1 MTTEQIIGIISIVVV
16 TISVK
21 YFWQYTKN
29 KVKKEIDTNVIKQP
43 STYLFVGILMIV
55 GFTVIL
61 GVLLIATDAFHG
73 SDTVA
78 AIIFFSKISMFSF
91 LILLFALNWKLEL
104 YDSYCTHTNLF
115 GKKKE
120 YLYQD
125 LKVVDVSSGFRIY
138 HNKRK
143 VFDISIFQDNW
154 KAFPNEYKKHNKI
167 IIK

>member
-16 TISVK
+16 TILVK
-21 YFWQYTKN
+21 YFWQYTKK
-29 KVKKEIDTNVIKQP
+29 KVKKDIDSNVIKQP

-61 GVLLIATDAFHG
+61 GVLLIASDVFHG
-73 SDTVA
+73 NDTVA
-78 AIIFFSKISMFSF
+78 AIIFFSILFMFSF

-104 YDSYCTHTNLF
+104 HDSYCTHTNLF

-125 LKVVDVSSGFRIY
+125 LKVIDVSSGFSVY
-138 HNKRK
+138 HNKRR

-154 KAFPNEYKKHNKI
+154 KAFPNEYKKHSKI
-167 IIK
+167 IMK